1 MSIALRA
8 AIGLWVLFVISWT
21 IAGGWTARTQAT
33 PGQAR
38 QQLYILMNMAGWAM
52 MFIPLGRS
60 LVPQLWVNPPV
71 VEWALVALIAMGF
84 AFCWW
89 ARLHLGRLWSASVT
103 RKEGH
108 RVIDTGPYRL
118 VRHPIYTGII
128 LASLGLAGIGATTL
142 GIAGFLLSSAGFW
155 IKARLEERFLSAEL
169 GAEAYAAYKA
179 RTPMLI
185 PFLPRG
191 GK

>member
-1 MSIALRA
+1 MPIAMRA
-8 AIGLWVLFVISWT
+8 AIGLWVLFVTSWT
-21 IAGGWTARTQAT
+21 IAGVWAARTEAK
-33 PGQAR
+33 PGR
-38 QQLYILMNMAGWAM
+38 EREQLYLLMNVIGWAM

-60 LVPQLWVNPPV
+60 FVPQLWVNPPV
-71 VEWALVALIAMGF
+71 VEWALVALIAAGF

-89 ARLHLGRLWSASVT
+89 ARLHLGKLWSSSVT

-128 LASLGLAGIGATTL
+128 LASAGLAAIGATAL

-155 IKARLEERFLSAEL
+155 IKARLEERFLSEEL

-179 RTPMLI
+179 RTPMLV
-185 PFLPRG
+185 PFLRTG
-191 GK
+191 AT